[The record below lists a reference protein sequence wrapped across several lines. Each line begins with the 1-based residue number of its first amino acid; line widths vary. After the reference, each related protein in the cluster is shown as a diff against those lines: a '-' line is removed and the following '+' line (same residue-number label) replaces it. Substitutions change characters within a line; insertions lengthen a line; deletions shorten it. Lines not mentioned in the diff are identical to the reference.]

1 MSASTSTGKVRDY
14 ESQLRGH
21 TVLILKTETGL
32 IAKSLCTEGTYS
44 RYFKVYVSD
53 TFGNYQNLT
62 VTDAVGA
69 CDVLVHRPPVFRN
82 LSAAISQKG
91 YSPMSYLGQKMPDK
105 EIPKG
110 TPGTSI
116 TLFCLQLTRC
126 RLPAGNF
133 HQMCERWYSSV
144 CEYPEMC
151 NATQVK
157 KMLAGGGNVPAAGLP
172 ADVAAGL
179 PAAAAAGLPA
189 AVTAGNSEVV
199 ELV

>member
-110 TPGTSI
+110 TPGIYRSFLFSAHTLSTS
-116 TLFCLQLTRC
+116 CRQLPSNVRAVV
-126 RLPAGNF
+126 L
-133 HQMCERWYSSV
+133 ERV
-144 CEYPEMC
+144 R
-151 NATQVK
+151 
-157 KMLAGGGNVPAAGLP
+157 VP
-172 ADVAAGL
+172 
-179 PAAAAAGLPA
+179 
-189 AVTAGNSEVV
+189 
-199 ELV
+199 